1 MRRPTAAGRIGS
13 GRHGPARRPQPQERH
28 MDDANMR
35 KCAQDHAAAIER
47 GDLAAATA
55 DFVAEMRA
63 AVPELAKAL
72 PNPIEKAEV
81 LSVDVGDDASVAQI
95 RYTGTDGSA

>member
-1 MRRPTAAGRIGS
+1 
-13 GRHGPARRPQPQERH
+13 

-72 PNPIEKAEV
+72 PNPVEKAEV

-95 RYTGTDGSA
+95 RYTGTDGSAVTIRSHWREVEGQPQIFQGEPV